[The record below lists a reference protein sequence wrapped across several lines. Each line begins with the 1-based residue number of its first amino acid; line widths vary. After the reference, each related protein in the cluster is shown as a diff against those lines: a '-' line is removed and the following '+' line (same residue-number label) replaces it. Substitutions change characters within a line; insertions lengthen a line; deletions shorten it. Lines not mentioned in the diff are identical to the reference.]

1 MPGGICGEWIMK
13 RQYILFIVCLG
24 LSGTSAWADPVA
36 EPQLKDEG
44 EFMLAPAAIADEQL
58 DQMRGRQTVSN
69 SNDVDGLLYNN
80 EAVSN
85 VTGSNFVTDGSF
97 AGMTGFSTVIQNSG
111 NNVLI
116 QNATVLNLQFQ

>member
-1 MPGGICGEWIMK
+1 MK
-13 RQYILFIVCLG
+13 RQNILFIVFLWMG
-24 LSGTSAWADPVA
+24 GASAWDDPAATPQVADA
-36 EPQLKDEG
+36 G
-44 EFMLAPAAIADEQL
+44 EFMLAPVAMADEQL
-58 DQMRGRQTVSN
+58 DQLRGRQTVFN
-69 SNDVDGLLYNN
+69 TNDVDGQLYNN

>member
-1 MPGGICGEWIMK
+1 MK
-13 RQYILFIVCLG
+13 RHNLFFIVWL
-24 LSGTSAWADPVA
+24 LTSGAPAWAD
-36 EPQLKDEG
+36 QG
-44 EFMLAPAAIADEQL
+44 EYPAVSDQDASMLGSAALADEQL
-58 DQMRGRQTVSN
+58 DQLRGRQTVFN
-69 SNDVDGLLYNN
+69 SNDVDGQLYNN

-97 AGMTGFSTVIQNSG
+97 AGMSGFSTVIQNSG

>member
-1 MPGGICGEWIMK
+1 MK
-13 RQYILFIVCLG
+13 HQHILFFVLIWVS
-24 LSGTSAWADPVA
+24 SGSAWAEPVEA
-36 EPQLKDEG
+36 LQVADAG
-44 EFMLAPAAIADEQL
+44 ESMLAPTAMADEQL
-58 DQMRGRQTVSN
+58 DQLRGRQTVFN
-69 SNDVDGLLYNN
+69 TNDVDGQLYNN

>member
-1 MPGGICGEWIMK
+1 MK
-13 RQYILFIVCLG
+13 RQNLFLIVLILM
-24 LSGTSAWADPVA
+24 SGAPAWADQGADPFVSDVSEQA
-36 EPQLKDEG
+36 VSMFG
-44 EFMLAPAAIADEQL
+44 SAAIADEQL
-58 DQMRGRQTVSN
+58 DQLRGRLTVFN
-69 SNDVDGLLYNN
+69 SNEVDGQLYNN

-97 AGMTGFSTVIQNSG
+97 AGMSGFSTVIQNSG

>member
-1 MPGGICGEWIMK
+1 MK
-13 RQYILFIVCLG
+13 RQHILFFVFLWMG
-24 LSGTSAWADPVA
+24 SAPAWADQDSELSVPDQGGFSLDASAV
-36 EPQLKDEG
+36 
-44 EFMLAPAAIADEQL
+44 ADEQL
-58 DQMRGRQTVSN
+58 DQLRGRQTVFN
-69 SNDVDGLLYNN
+69 TNDVDDQWYHN

-97 AGMTGFSTVIQNSG
+97 TGMTGFSTVIQNSG

>member
-1 MPGGICGEWIMK
+1 MK
-13 RQYILFIVCLG
+13 HQNILFIVL
-24 LSGTSAWADPVA
+24 LSISGAPAWADESAELPVSD
-36 EPQLKDEG
+36 QG
-44 EFMLAPAAIADEQL
+44 ELMLGSAVMADEQL
-58 DQMRGRQTVSN
+58 DQMRGRQTVFN
-69 SNDVDGLLYNN
+69 TNDVDGQLYNN

-85 VTGSNFVTDGSF
+85 VTGSNFVSDGSF

>member
-1 MPGGICGEWIMK
+1 MK
-13 RQYILFIVCLG
+13 RQHVLFIVLLLIRG
-24 LSGTSAWADPVA
+24 APAWADPVA
-36 EPQLKDEG
+36 EP
-44 EFMLAPAAIADEQL
+44 PASGRNEMPGSTVMTDEQL
-58 DQMRGRQTVSN
+58 DQQRGRQTVFN
-69 SNDVDGLLYNN
+69 TNDVDGQLYNN

-97 AGMTGFSTVIQNSG
+97 AGMSGFSTVIQNSG

>member
-1 MPGGICGEWIMK
+1 MK
-13 RQYILFIVCLG
+13 CQNILFIVL
-24 LSGTSAWADPVA
+24 LLMSGAPAWADQDT
-36 EPQLKDEG
+36 EPSGPDQG
-44 EFMLAPAAIADEQL
+44 EFMLGTAVMADEQL
-58 DQMRGRQTVSN
+58 DQMRGRQTVFN
-69 SNDVDGLLYNN
+69 TNDVDGQLYNN

>member
-1 MPGGICGEWIMK
+1 MK
-13 RQYILFIVCLG
+13 RQYILFIVFLG
-24 LSGTSAWADPVA
+24 LSGTSAWADPAA

-44 EFMLAPAAIADEQL
+44 EFMLAPAAMADEQL